1 MKSDP
6 PVIQCQSPHCQTG
19 QGSGGPK
26 IHSEARPNTSN
37 PAGQPDSRKR
47 KLVSSDDESDTARK
61 PGDREATKKLPKQ
74 ATPRKKTTSRPV
86 PKIRKS
92 SRYKSYNDLP
102 CIDVHPVQKKY

>member
-6 PVIQCQSPHCQTG
+6 PVVQRRSPHRQTG

-26 IHSEARPNTSN
+26 VHSEARPDTSN

-74 ATPRKKTTSRPV
+74 ATPRKKTSSRPV

-102 CIDVHPVQKKY
+102 LIDAHLVRK